1 MRGLQILTT
10 ATTVSF
16 AAEVWNGNPEGFP
29 AQNPP
34 AHGTKDFDFYVFAHS
49 WQPSFCAGT
58 DFPGCWVPEL
68 YWESHFTI
76 HGLWP
81 ELEDGPHPGFCT
93 KEPLDINIVRSAIGE
108 DTLEKYW
115 PNVKVAAN
123 TTHYDSF
130 WGHEWSRHGTCSGLD
145 QVEFFQSAID
155 KIKVQGTPAFVTQH
169 VGQSVST
176 KDVRDAFGG
185 AGQAVLKCEHGN
197 ELSQVFTC
205 YDKDASSNV
214 PTTLR
219 ACSAHVLA
227 EDTCKSTATVVI
239 RGFK

>member
-1 MRGLQILTT
+1 C
-10 ATTVSF
+10 S
-16 AAEVWNGNPEGFP
+16 
-29 AQNPP
+29 
-34 AHGTKDFDFYVFAHS
+34 
-49 WQPSFCAGT
+49 
-58 DFPGCWVPEL
+58 VPEL

-145 QVEFFQSAID
+145 QVGFFQSAID
-155 KIKVQGTPAFVTQH
+155 KIKAQGTPAFVTQH